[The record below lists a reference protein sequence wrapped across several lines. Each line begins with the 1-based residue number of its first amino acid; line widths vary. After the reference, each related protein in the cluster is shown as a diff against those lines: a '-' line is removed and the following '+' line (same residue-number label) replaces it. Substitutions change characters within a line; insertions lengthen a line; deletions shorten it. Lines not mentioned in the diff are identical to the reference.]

1 MSNYDGKG
9 VEIWTSITG
18 NCRITSAN
26 WFEYVTGTAKYNK
39 GIRLA
44 ECKMYSEGAKEY
56 LGLQQSDPEDE
67 EDEGSVDC
75 VQFGEDIVVW

>member
-1 MSNYDGKG
+1 
-9 VEIWTSITG
+9 
-18 NCRITSAN
+18 
-26 WFEYVTGTAKYNK
+26 
-39 GIRLA
+39 
-44 ECKMYSEGAKEY
+44 MYSEGAKEY